1 MGCQL
6 RSAVID
12 RAHAHAQRLA
22 GLKEHLHYLDVLR
35 QLASV
40 DQAPYP
46 ADFRFSR
53 KALLERYGGHDDRT
67 YTVRERRN

>member
-1 MGCQL
+1 MGYQL

-12 RAHAHAQRLA
+12 CAHAHARCRA

-40 DQAPYP
+40 DQAPYR

-53 KALLERYGGHDDRT
+53 KALLERYGGHDERA
-67 YTVRERRN
+67 YTV